1 MIDFAPQIAP
11 DTISST
17 VLRPFDGAPD
27 ENSIRRAG
35 MNLSDP
41 ARLPRVALLIESSRT
56 YGRGI
61 LRGIARYAHLFG
73 PWSFFTV
80 ERDLH
85 GGIPK
90 ELSNWRGD
98 GIIARIEDRQMAARL
113 LQLGC
118 PVVDVLGQK
127 KFNLIPSFDTDAVEV
142 ARMSVDFFLRAGFQ
156 HFAFIGYPG
165 IPFSD
170 ARQAAFTRLLAE
182 RKYAVLVPP
191 GIQRAVSQN
200 NIQAVESKGIGA
212 ETIIARWLREQP
224 HPLAVL
230 ACNDVRA
237 QQVLNGCREHGLR
250 VPEQI
255 AVMGVDNDDVLC
267 SLCEPPLS
275 SIEPDTE
282 RIGYEAAELLAGLM
296 IQRRAV
302 RVAAHIPPARLIE
315 RTSTDVVAIDD
326 PVTVQ
331 AVRFIRSHVNQ
342 GIAVKDVMAHVGRSR
357 TDLELRFRRAF
368 NSSVRREILRHRL
381 ERARVLL
388 LETSL
393 NLNKIAQQTGFS
405 SAGHFCRLFQQ
416 HYRQL
421 PTAYRRQC

>member
-1 MIDFAPQIAP
+1 MN
-11 DTISST
+11 SSDKT
-17 VLRPFDGAPD
+17 HP
-27 ENSIRRAG
+27 
-35 MNLSDP
+35 
-41 ARLPRVALLIESSRT
+41 PRVALLIESSRT

-61 LRGIARYAHLFG
+61 LRGIARYSHLFG
-73 PWSFFTV
+73 PWSFFIV

-85 GGIPK
+85 GGIPR
-90 ELSNWRGD
+90 ELSNWLGD
-98 GIIARIEDRQMAARL
+98 GIIARIEDRQMATRL
-113 LQLGC
+113 LKLGC

-127 KFNLIPSFDTDAVEV
+127 RFNLIPSFDTDALEV

-170 ARQAAFTRLLAE
+170 ARQAAFTQLLGE
-182 RKYAVLVPP
+182 RNHTVLVPSI
-191 GIQRAVSQN
+191 IQRTLNQN
-200 NIQAVESKGIGA
+200 NIQAVESEGIGA
-212 ETIIARWLREQP
+212 ETIIAGWLREQP

-275 SIEPDTE
+275 SIEPDTD

-296 IQRRAV
+296 KRRRAV

-315 RTSTDVVAIDD
+315 RVSTDVLAIDD
-326 PVTVQ
+326 PITVQ

-342 GIAVKDVMAHVGRSR
+342 GIAVKDVVAHVGRSR
-357 TDLELRFRRAF
+357 TGLELRFRRAF

-381 ERARVLL
+381 ERARILL
-388 LETSL
+388 LETSF
-393 NLNKIAQQTGFS
+393 NLNKIAKQTGFS

-416 HYRQL
+416 QYNQPPTTYRQ
-421 PTAYRRQC
+421 QC